1 LACQRK
7 TDCPDTLKTLLSLA
21 SACRIQRPTVGNKGL
36 SDIDPCHICHH
47 RSLMT
52 QTLPPS
58 GTFSIQRH
66 AVQQL
71 LRLALDA
78 SPEPVRGL
86 LGGRQHSVEMVLAV
100 KGDADKE
107 SVRAAVQAWHARGLH
122 LLAAYCSGEAA
133 QALSAVGLLPGGET
147 AELPQLIINTDTQ
160 GRIEATLY
168 ACDSTDKPHAC
179 LLEMQEDGGLY
190 PLVDKG

>member
-1 LACQRK
+1 
-7 TDCPDTLKTLLSLA
+7 
-21 SACRIQRPTVGNKGL
+21 
-36 SDIDPCHICHH
+36 
-47 RSLMT
+47 MT
-52 QTLPPS
+52 QTLSLS
-58 GTFSIQRH
+58 GSFSIRRH

-86 LGGRQHSVEMVLAV
+86 LGGREQSVEVVLAV
-100 KGDADKE
+100 EADADKE
-107 SVRAAVQAWHARGLH
+107 NVRAAVQAWHAQGLH

-133 QALSAVGLLPGGET
+133 RALSAVGLLPGRET

-168 ACDSTDKPHAC
+168 ACDSSGKPHAC

>member
-1 LACQRK
+1 
-7 TDCPDTLKTLLSLA
+7 
-21 SACRIQRPTVGNKGL
+21 
-36 SDIDPCHICHH
+36 
-47 RSLMT
+47 MT
-52 QTLPPS
+52 QSISSS
-58 GTFSIQRH
+58 GNFSIQRH

-86 LGGRQHSVEMVLAV
+86 LGGREQRVETVLAV
-100 KGDADKE
+100 QADADKG
-107 SVRAAVQAWHARGLH
+107 SIRAAVRAWHREGLH
-122 LLAAYCSGEAA
+122 LLAAYSSGEAA

-168 ACDSTDKPHAC
+168 ACDSTGKPHAC

-190 PLVDKG
+190 PLADKG